1 MSFILEHIENN
12 PQETQR
18 VIGLKYDSL
27 QQLISEAEALHNQ
40 KQAEIELGKRRIIA
54 KGGGRK
60 PKLSVNDQI
69 ILTLVYLRQMTTFQ
83 LLNIQ
88 FGVSEST
95 ANDVFNYQG
104 KRKKKC

>member
-54 KGGGRK
+54 KGG
-60 PKLSVNDQI
+60 
-69 ILTLVYLRQMTTFQ
+69 
-83 LLNIQ
+83 
-88 FGVSEST
+88 
-95 ANDVFNYQG
+95 
-104 KRKKKC
+104 RKKAQTLGYWPNYFNFSLPKTDDYISAFEYPIWCQWIDSKWCI